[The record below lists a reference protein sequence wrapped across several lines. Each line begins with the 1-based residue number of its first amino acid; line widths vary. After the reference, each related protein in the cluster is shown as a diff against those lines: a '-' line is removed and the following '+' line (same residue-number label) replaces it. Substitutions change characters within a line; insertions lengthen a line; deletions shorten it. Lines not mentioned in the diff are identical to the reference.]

1 MASIEFS
8 YSSILKKHTI
18 RTKGIVLAGRG
29 VIQHHAESENKPYN
43 VYAVTQ
49 SAFQRISAEHPK
61 MTLAKD

>member
-1 MASIEFS
+1 MTSIEFD

-18 RTKGIVLAGRG
+18 RTKGITLAGRG
-29 VIQHHAESENKPYN
+29 VVQHHAESDGKPYN

-49 SAFQRISAEHPK
+49 SAFERISKDHPH